1 MNKNKMNEM
10 TEEELEQIAG
20 GAHAVTAQ
28 MQEVPAS
35 VRRRGFLNLIFS
47 NFNGFPR
54 FLSFRSAE
62 MRINNGKTMQSK
74 DKNLH
79 DL

>member
-1 MNKNKMNEM
+1 MNENKMNEM
-10 TEEELEQIAG
+10 TEEELEKIAG
-20 GAHAVTAQ
+20 GARAVTAQ

-62 MRINNGKTMQSK
+62 MRINNGKTLQSK

>member
-1 MNKNKMNEM
+1 MNENKTNEM

-20 GAHAVTAQ
+20 GARAVTAQ

>member
-20 GAHAVTAQ
+20 GARAVTAQ
-28 MQEVPAS
+28 MQELPAS